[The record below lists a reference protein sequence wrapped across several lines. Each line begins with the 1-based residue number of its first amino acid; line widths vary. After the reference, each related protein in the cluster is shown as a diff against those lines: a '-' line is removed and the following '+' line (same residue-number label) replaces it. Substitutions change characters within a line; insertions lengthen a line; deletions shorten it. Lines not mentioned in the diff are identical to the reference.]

1 MFNLLQVGYRLIGF
15 IHDEILVEIKEDS
28 DWTREAQIVEQ
39 IFVESMQEL
48 TGTIPISCS
57 FALSRYWSKKAEAV
71 YDEKG
76 KLLVWED
83 PAVVA
88 AASSNKEE

>member
-76 KLLVWED
+76 TLLVWED

-88 AASSNKEE
+88 AAPNKEE